1 MGTIKNIKKEIITK
15 LSAVSTLA
23 KVYAY
28 EKLHP
33 EQFPCAFVTFSSSDN
48 EFFTTSENKRVF
60 GYRVLVLAQ
69 IGVDRDTTDKV
80 EQAEEVIQDVTGDI
94 LDVLDSNITLD
105 DNAEVVFVEASVGEP
120 GYVEYEGG
128 WARSVELQVRVH
140 SVYLV

>member
-1 MGTIKNIKKEIITK
+1 MGTIKNIKKEIIAK